1 MIILSFQRRISELIA
16 KNGYKEG
23 ITPCEAILYYGLG
36 LTPIQAAIKYIEEY
50 E

>member
-1 MIILSFQRRISELIA
+1 MIIISFQQRISQIIA
-16 KNGYKEG
+16 KNGYKEP
-23 ITPCEAILYYGLG
+23 ISPCEAILYYGLG